1 MRVIGEFALGDIKV
15 SVFKYNERI
24 SVKYEKYLLEQVY
37 KFRDGTNIRNV
48 DDVMK
53 FSETIQARLDAIFD
67 AMAKLRSDRLQELD
81 GNGLDDFDE
90 II

>member
-1 MRVIGEFALGDIKV
+1 MRVIGEFVVGDIKV

-37 KFRDGTNIRNV
+37 KFRDGSNIRNV
-48 DDVMK
+48 NDVMK
-53 FSETIQARLDAIFD
+53 FSEAIENKLNVIFD
-67 AMAKLRSDRLQELD
+67 SMAQLRTDRIMELN
-81 GNGLDDFDE
+81 GNDLDDFDE